1 LSKLRLLG
9 LAIALTATFGLAACG
24 GDDQDGVEESTTA
37 SADLPR
43 FCELSQELDEAGT
56 EVFKPLEQDPK
67 ATPEDFAKAE
77 ADFVKQIEPQL
88 DEIAAT
94 APEEIHEEAQILV
107 ASVRARG
114 GLEDQPP
121 GEQEAQEAETTIQQ
135 FEKENCAG
143 S

>member
-1 LSKLRLLG
+1 MFQLRSKG
-9 LAIALTATFGLAACG
+9 LAIALSLAFGLVACG
-24 GDDQDGVEESTTA
+24 DDEEARDEASA
-37 SADLPR
+37 SADLAR
-43 FCELSQELDEAGT
+43 FCELSRELDEAGT

-107 ASVRARG
+107 ASMRARG

-121 GEQEAQEAETTIQQ
+121 DEEDAQEAEATLQQ
-135 FEKENCAG
+135 FEKENCTDE